1 MAKKA
6 APTTDVTTTP
16 VTSEAPPESAPPP
29 AETVTPPETVAPA
42 APEAPP
48 EPSLIDVFKE
58 QGFENITDEKTA
70 AQRALEAWQARGAE
84 LEKLKADYDQARLY
98 AEYGK
103 KYLESAQ
110 TQPAPEPEQKT
121 EPAGWWSP
129 PAVDL
134 GMVRHYQERKLDPA
148 TGQETTAW
156 KPNAPQSL
164 KDAYDARV
172 LYQEQWTQKFVE
184 NPVEAL
190 EPFRQQILEEA
201 RELIRREY
209 TEKHQEQTVEQYVSQ
224 FERDNADWLYQK
236 DPVTQKPLLDRLAP
250 DAEQFFREARED
262 FGLSDPE
269 KICKYVLKCRSQAQV
284 SATAQQASTQAQAA
298 QVADQ
303 KRREILARN
312 SAGAPNRNGST
323 LPPEN
328 GSSQQNRSLSLR
340 QKLAQA
346 MHDDG
351 VQIP

>member
-6 APTTDVTTTP
+6 APTDVTPPPET
-16 VTSEAPPESAPPP
+16 PPESAATPPVAETPVTPAPESAAPP
-29 AETVTPPETVAPA
+29 APET
-42 APEAPP
+42 PP
-48 EPSLIDVFKE
+48 EPSLLDVFKE
-58 QGFENITDEKTA
+58 KGFEGVTDEKTA
-70 AQRALEAWQARGAE
+70 AQRALEAWEQQKSE
-84 LEKLKADYDQARLY
+84 LEKVRQDYDQARLY

-121 EPAGWWSP
+121 ETGWWSP

-148 TGQETTAW
+148 TGQETTTW
-156 KPNAPQSL
+156 KPHAPQAL
-164 KDAYDARV
+164 KDAYDQRV

-190 EPFRQQILEEA
+190 KPFRDEILAEA
-201 RELIRREY
+201 RELIRQEY

-328 GSSQQNRSLSLR
+328 GNGQQNRSLSLR